1 MTYTISMSRYEIET
15 YVTEAGKAP
24 FEIWVKSLK
33 DGRAALAIAARIKRA
48 AIGDFGDW
56 KTLVGAKGIFEMRI
70 HYAQGYRLFY
80 TIVGQKV
87 VLLLAGSTK
96 QDQDRTI
103 AKAKEYLANYNERV
117 KS

>member
-1 MTYTISMSRYEIET
+1 MARYEIET
-15 YVTEAGKAP
+15 YIAENGSAP
-24 FEIWVKSLK
+24 FEIWVHSLRDTK
-33 DGRAALAIAARIKRA
+33 ARLVIAARIERA
-48 AIGDFGDW
+48 SIGDFGDW
-56 KTLVGAKGIFEMRI
+56 KSIKGAKGIFEMRI
-70 HYAQGYRLFY
+70 HHAQGFRIFY

-103 AKAKEYLANYNERV
+103 AKAREYLSDYIGKA